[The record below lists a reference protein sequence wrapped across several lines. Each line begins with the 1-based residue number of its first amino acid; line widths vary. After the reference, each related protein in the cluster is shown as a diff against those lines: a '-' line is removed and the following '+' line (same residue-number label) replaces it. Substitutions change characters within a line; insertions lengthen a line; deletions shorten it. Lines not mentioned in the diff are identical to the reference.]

1 MAKVDRYENFTATQ
15 LATDEA
21 FIAWVKCPDARS
33 DLFWRAYI
41 NRYPAQASVV
51 AKARVIVNEMHVV
64 QEHMEEERAAVIWRK
79 INQTIRQLPEDK
91 RMARVISMRHWWAVA
106 AVLLLMVVGI
116 WIFNRE
122 PSNGSR
128 ETAVTPKVQQDIRP
142 GKDGAILT
150 LADGRQIELESA
162 SNGSLAQQG
171 ASNIKKE
178 GNQVVYHQQNKTPE
192 VLYNTMSTPKGTQ
205 YALVLSDGSKVW
217 LNAAS
222 SIRFPTAFTGD
233 TRGVEIT
240 GEAYFEVAHNPGKPF
255 IVSVNNMRVEV
266 LGTHFNINAY
276 SDEESIKTTLLQGS
290 VKVSKGEKMVLLH
303 PGQQAQSS
311 LTLAAIRV
319 AHEVNLEEVMA
330 WKNGYFSFHNAD
342 IQTVMRQLARWY
354 DVTVEYKGAVPER
367 VFEGEMQRDLML
379 SQALKILEKNRVH
392 FRVEGKKIVVFS

>member
-1 MAKVDRYENFTATQ
+1 
-15 LATDEA
+15 
-21 FIAWVKCPDARS
+21 
-33 DLFWRAYI
+33 
-41 NRYPAQASVV
+41 
-51 AKARVIVNEMHVV
+51 
-64 QEHMEEERAAVIWRK
+64 
-79 INQTIRQLPEDK
+79 
-91 RMARVISMRHWWAVA
+91 MARVISMRHWWAVA

-192 VLYNTMSTPKGTQ
+192 VLYNTMSTPKGRQ

>member
-192 VLYNTMSTPKGTQ
+192 VLYNTMSTPKGRQ

-266 LGTHFNINAY
+266 L
-276 SDEESIKTTLLQGS
+276 
-290 VKVSKGEKMVLLH
+290 
-303 PGQQAQSS
+303 
-311 LTLAAIRV
+311 
-319 AHEVNLEEVMA
+319 
-330 WKNGYFSFHNAD
+330 
-342 IQTVMRQLARWY
+342 
-354 DVTVEYKGAVPER
+354 
-367 VFEGEMQRDLML
+367 
-379 SQALKILEKNRVH
+379 
-392 FRVEGKKIVVFS
+392 